1 MSVHSPLSSD
11 YRPLPER
18 TPAAGIMNGRSKS
31 VTKFIPAAGF
41 LIVTS
46 LVLAF
51 FIKYT
56 YYAPDAY
63 VFVQYAYMDSIE
75 RSVDINS
82 VISNNFIFDLM
93 IVVGDAL
100 QFYAPKDWIS
110 YTITIYVIVFAAKY
124 VFLLRNASL
133 YPVVIVYLASFFID
147 INQLRFNLALVL
159 LFACHINMTRKKQI
173 IFLPLS
179 FLAHV
184 IPVFIYIISVLKRRP
199 AVMTVFLALF
209 GVLFSYTGYLSV
221 LMESRLLGYT
231 TQEQDALPKVLLLF
245 FPLVYGLVYLK
256 NTDPSIVFI
265 RDYCIVLLMI
275 GIAIA
280 PVNYFLTAR
289 FFETSFLIFT
299 VFNCLSKGR
308 RPELDLLLLVS
319 SLAVMSSR
327 LFSGIRAG
335 ADFAERYVE
344 VWKF

>member
-1 MSVHSPLSSD
+1 MSAHSPLSSD
-11 YRPLPER
+11 YRPMSQR
-18 TPAAGIMNGRSKS
+18 TAVTGIMNGRSKS

-75 RSVDINS
+75 RTVDINS
-82 VISNNFIFDLM
+82 IISNNFLFDLM
-93 IVVGDAL
+93 IVIGDIL
-100 QFYAPKDWIS
+100 QFYTPQDWIS
-110 YTITIYVIVFAAKY
+110 YTIAVYIVVFSIKY
-124 VFLLRNASL
+124 VFLLRNAPI
-133 YPVVIVYLASFFID
+133 YPVVIVYFASFFID
-147 INQLRFNLALVL
+147 INQLRFNLALVI

-173 IFLPLS
+173 VMLPLS
-179 FLAHV
+179 FLSHV
-184 IPVFIYIISVLKRRP
+184 IPIFIYVLSILKRRP
-199 AVMTVFLALF
+199 VMMTVFIALF
-209 GVLFSYTGYLSV
+209 GVLFSYTGYFSI
-221 LMESRLLGYT
+221 LMESRLFGYT
-231 TQEQDALPKVLLLF
+231 TQEQDSLPKVLLLL

-265 RDYCIVLLMI
+265 RDYCIVLLII

-299 VFNCLSKGR
+299 VYNCLSKGR
-308 RPELDLLLLVS
+308 RPELDLLLLRRHH
-319 SLAVMSSR
+319 AR
-327 LFSGIRAG
+327 Q
-335 ADFAERYVE
+335 
-344 VWKF
+344 